1 MILAMGHLGQNLT
14 ALDYAIVLIYVVILV
29 IIGYRASFAQ
39 KKKKDE
45 TLFLAN
51 KSLGWASIGFNM
63 WGTNVGPSM
72 LLAFASIG
80 YTTGIVAV
88 NFDWYAFI
96 FLLLLAV
103 VFAPKYLAAKVST
116 TPEFMGNRY
125 GDSTRNILAWYAL
138 IKILISW
145 LSLGLFAGGFL
156 VRQILGIP
164 MWESVIAL
172 VSFAGLFTFAGG
184 LKAIAKVNFFQ
195 MILLIAVSLML
206 TILGVTKAGGLSAVY
221 NKVPHNFW
229 NLIHPASDVKYP
241 WYAIL
246 LGYPVSA
253 VAFFCTDQAMV
264 QSVLGA
270 RNLEQG
276 QLGVNFIGWLKILS
290 LPLFILTGILCFI
303 LFPGLKD
310 PAEAY
315 MTMVTHLFP
324 PGLNGLV
331 IVVLIAVLVGTIGSS
346 LNSLST
352 VFTMDVYSKK
362 INPNAT
368 NQQIIKVGRISVV
381 AGCVFAIIVAL
392 AIDNIKGLN
401 LFDIFQSVL
410 GFIAPPLAVVFLL
423 TVFWPRTTRLAVNL
437 VLSAGSAF
445 SLGVGVLYLWV
456 FTPDKYHF
464 WPHYLMLSFYIF
476 AFLMAAAI
484 IISLLDRNPVI
495 YRKEKAA
502 EGRVA
507 PTTKRVKIA
516 WGALIVVMVCL
527 YILFNGH

>member
-1 MILAMGHLGQNLT
+1 MKGNITGNLT
-14 ALDYAIVLIYVVILV
+14 ALDYAIVVAYLAVLF
-29 IIGYRASFAQ
+29 IIGFRASFS
-39 KKKKDE
+39 KKGE
-45 TLFLAN
+45 TGGSLFLAN
-51 KSLGWASIGFNM
+51 KSLSWPSIGFNM

-96 FLLLLAV
+96 FLFLLAI
-103 VFAPKYLAAKVST
+103 VFAPRYLAAKVST
-116 TPEFMGNRY
+116 MPEFMGNRY
-125 GDSTRNILAWYAL
+125 GDSTQDILAWYAL
-138 IKILISW
+138 VKILISW

-164 MWESVIAL
+164 MAQSIVVL
-172 VSFAGLFTFAGG
+172 VAFAGIFTFAGG
-184 LKAIAKVNFFQ
+184 LKAIAKVNVFQ
-195 MILLIAVSLML
+195 MILLIVVSLTL
-206 TILGVTKAGGLSAVY
+206 SVLGIMKAGGLA
-221 NKVPHNFW
+221 KVFHGVPPGYW
-229 NLIHPASDVKYP
+229 NLLHPASDPKYP

-270 RNLEQG
+270 KSLEQG
-276 QLGVNFIGWLKILS
+276 QLGINFIGWLKILS

-310 PAEAY
+310 PNEAY
-315 MTMVTHLFP
+315 MTMVTNLFP
-324 PGLNGLV
+324 PGMNGLV

-352 VFTMDVYSKK
+352 VFTMDVYLKK

-368 NQQIIKVGRISVV
+368 NKEIVKVGRLSVI
-381 AGCVFAIIVAL
+381 AGCIFAVAVAL

-401 LFDIFQSVL
+401 LFDVFQSVL

-423 TVFWPRTTRLAVNL
+423 TVFWKRTTKLAVNAI
-437 VLSAGSAF
+437 LSAGSAF
-445 SLGVGVLYLWV
+445 SLGTGVLYLWV
-456 FTPDKYHF
+456 FTPDRYAF
-464 WPHYLMLSFYIF
+464 WPHYMLLSFYIF
-476 AFLMAAAI
+476 VILFIAAI
-484 IISLLDRNPVI
+484 IISLLNTGGTTVGQT
-495 YRKEKAA
+495 A
-502 EGRVA
+502 EMAKPAKPTRRVM
-507 PTTKRVKIA
+507 IL
-516 WGALIVVMVCL
+516 WGALAAVMIGL
-527 YILFNGH
+527 YLYFNGN

>member
-1 MILAMGHLGQNLT
+1 MILAEGHLGSNLKT
-14 ALDYAIVLIYVVILV
+14 LDYAIVAAYLVVLV
-29 IIGYRASFAQ
+29 IIGYRASFA
-39 KKKKDE
+39 KKKRPGE

-80 YTTGIVAV
+80 YSTGIVAV
-88 NFDWYAFI
+88 NFDWYAFV

-116 TPEFMGNRY
+116 TPEFMGDRY
-125 GDSTRNILAWYAL
+125 GESTRNILAWYAL

-164 MWESVIAL
+164 MWQSVIAM

-206 TILGVTKAGGLSAVY
+206 TIIGVVKAGGLSAVY
-221 NKVPHNFW
+221 HKVPHGYW
-229 NLIHPASDVKYP
+229 NLIHPASDEKYP

-253 VAFFCTDQAMV
+253 IAFFCTDQAMV

-270 RNLEQG
+270 KNLEQG

-310 PAEAY
+310 PSEAY

-352 VFTMDVYSKK
+352 VFTMDVYVKK
-362 INPNAT
+362 FNPNAT
-368 NQQIIKVGRISVV
+368 NKQVIKVGRISVV
-381 AGCVFAIIVAL
+381 AGCLFAIIVAL

-423 TVFWPRTTRLAVNL
+423 TVFWKRTTRKAVNV

-445 SLGVGVLYLWV
+445 SLGTGILYLWV
-456 FTPDKYHF
+456 FTSDKYHF

-476 AFLMAAAI
+476 TFLMAVAI
-484 IISLLDRNPVI
+484 IISLADQTPVI
-495 YRKEKAA
+495 YMPDKLVTANTSK
-502 EGRVA
+502 
-507 PTTKRVKIA
+507 TTKRVKLA
-516 WGALIVVMVCL
+516 WITLIVVMICL
-527 YILFNGH
+527 YLVFNGH

>member
-1 MILAMGHLGQNLT
+1 MILAMGKLATNLT
-14 ALDYAIVLIYVVILV
+14 VLDYTIVAVYIAVLML
-29 IIGYRASFAQ
+29 IGYRASFA
-39 KKKKDE
+39 KNKNEGD
-45 TLFLAN
+45 TLFLAH

-88 NFDWYAFI
+88 NFDWYAFV
-96 FLLLLAV
+96 FLMLLAL
-103 VFAPKYLAAKVST
+103 VFAPRYIAAKVST
-116 TPEFMGNRY
+116 MPEFMGKRY
-125 GDSTRNILAWYAL
+125 GDSTQNILAWYAL

-172 VSFAGLFTFAGG
+172 VAFAGLFTFAGG
-184 LKAIAKVNFFQ
+184 LKAIAKVNYFQ
-195 MILLIAVSLML
+195 MLLLIAVSLLL
-206 TILGVTKAGGLSAVY
+206 TIIGVTKAGGLSVVY
-221 NKVPHNFW
+221 HKVPHDYW
-229 NLIHPASDVKYP
+229 NLIHPASDKKYP

-253 VAFFCTDQAMV
+253 IAFFCTDQAMV

-270 RNLEQG
+270 KNLEQG

-290 LPLFILTGILCFI
+290 LPLFISTGILCFI
-303 LFPGLKD
+303 LYPGLKD

-352 VFTMDVYSKK
+352 VFTMDVYVKK
-362 INPNAT
+362 FNPRASNK
-368 NQQIIKVGRISVV
+368 QIIRVGRLSVI
-381 AGCVFAIIVAL
+381 AGCFFAIIVAL

-401 LFDIFQSVL
+401 LFDVFQSVL

-423 TVFWPRTTRLAVNL
+423 TVFWKKTTRKAVNA
-437 VLSAGSAF
+437 VLSIGSAF
-445 SLGVGVLYLWV
+445 SLGTGVVYLWIL
-456 FTPDKYHF
+456 TPDKYSF
-464 WPHYLMLSFYIF
+464 WPHYLLLSFYIF
-476 AFLMAAAI
+476 IILMLAAI
-484 IISLLDRNPVI
+484 VISYLDSKPVRFI
-495 YRKEKAA
+495 MHKVDQADIAK
-502 EGRVA
+502 
-507 PTTKRVKIA
+507 PTKRVKIA
-516 WGALIVVMVCL
+516 WALLVVVMICL
-527 YILFNGH
+527 YLIFNGH